1 MMKRTILMVL
11 AVCGIAAAAQTNLRT
26 TGHSVQELVPEGW
39 INIAEAQG
47 DLNKDGIEDL
57 VVVAAPDEDARPVLG
72 IYWGGK
78 QGQFNIYQAY
88 DTIMPH
94 SEEEFS
100 MVDLSISITK
110 RGVLRI
116 DSQLS
121 YSAGSTANERQTH
134 MFRYQDG
141 DFYQIGFEIAGY
153 SRYTGESEEQSY
165 NYLTHKCKTT
175 YGNVFQDGYKD
186 KIVWSNLEREPLKRL
201 GSFKM

>member
-1 MMKRTILMVL
+1 MKRTILMVL

-26 TGHSVQELVPEGW
+26 TGRSVQELVPEGW

-72 IYWGGK
+72 IYWGSSKGL
-78 QGQFNIYQAY
+78 FNIYQAY

-94 SEEEFS
+94 SDEEFS
-100 MVDLSISITK
+100 MEDLHISITK

-121 YSAGSTANERQTH
+121 YSAGSTGNERQTH

-165 NYLTHKCKTT
+165 NYLTHKRKTT
-175 YGNVFQDGYKD
+175 IGNVFDDNFKD
-186 KIVWSNLEREPLKRL
+186 KVIWDNLPDEPLQRL
-201 GSFKM
+201 GCFRM

>member
-1 MMKRTILMVL
+1 MVL
-11 AVCGIAAAAQTNLRT
+11 AVCGMAAVAQTGLRT
-26 TGHSVQELVPEGW
+26 TGHIKEDLMPDKW
-39 INIAEAQG
+39 LNITEATG
-47 DLNKDGIEDL
+47 DLNKDGIEDF
-57 VVVAAPDEDARPVLG
+57 VIVAAPSEDERPVLA
-72 IYWGGK
+72 IYWGDVNG
-78 QGQFNIYQAY
+78 FYTLHEAY
-88 DTIMPH
+88 DSIMPH

-141 DFYQIGFEIAGY
+141 DFYCIGSETAGY

-165 NYLTHKCKTT
+165 NYLTHKRKTT
-175 YGNVFQDGYKD
+175 IGNVFDDNIKD
-186 KIVWSNLEREPLKRL
+186 KVIWDNLPDEPLQRL
-201 GSFKM
+201 GCFRM

>member
-1 MMKRTILMVL
+1 MVL

-57 VVVAAPDEDARPVLG
+57 VVVAAPGEDEWPVLG
-72 IYWGGK
+72 IYWGSSKGL
-78 QGQFNIYQAY
+78 FNIYQAY
-88 DTIMPH
+88 DTIMPY
-94 SEEEFS
+94 SDEEFS
-100 MVDLSISITK
+100 MVDLSISINK

-141 DFYQIGFEIAGY
+141 DFYCIGSETAGY

-165 NYLTHKCKTT
+165 NYLTHKRKTT
-175 YGNVFQDGYKD
+175 IGNVFDDNIKD
-186 KIVWSNLEREPLKRL
+186 KVIWDNLPDEPLQRL
-201 GSFKM
+201 GSFRM

>member
-1 MMKRTILMVL
+1 MVL
-11 AVCGIAAAAQTNLRT
+11 AVCGMAAAAQTGLKMS
-26 TGHSVQELVPEGW
+26 GQSVQELVPEGW

-57 VVVAAPDEDARPVLG
+57 VVVAAPGEDEWPVLG
-72 IYWGGK
+72 IYWGSSKGL
-78 QGQFNIYQAY
+78 FNIYQAY
-88 DTIMPH
+88 DTIMPY
-94 SEEEFS
+94 SNEEFS

-121 YSAGSTANERQTH
+121 YSAGSTSNERQTH

-165 NYLTHKCKTT
+165 NYLTHKRKTT
-175 YGNVFQDGYKD
+175 IGNVFDDNFKD
-186 KIVWSNLEREPLKRL
+186 KVIWDNLPDEPLQRL
-201 GSFKM
+201 GCFRM

>member
-1 MMKRTILMVL
+1 MVL
-11 AVCGIAAAAQTNLRT
+11 AVCGIAAAAQTGLRM

-47 DLNKDGIEDL
+47 DLNKDGIDDL
-57 VVVAAPDEDARPVLG
+57 VVVATPDEDARPVLG
-72 IYWGGK
+72 IYWGDK
-78 QGQFNIYQAY
+78 QGRFNIYQAY

-94 SEEEFS
+94 SDEEFS

-121 YSAGSTANERQTH
+121 YSAGSTANERQTY

-141 DFYQIGFEIAGY
+141 DFYCIGSETAGY
-153 SRYTGESEEQSY
+153 SRYTGESEELSD
-165 NYLTHKCKTT
+165 NYLTHKRKTT
-175 YGNVFQDGYKD
+175 IGNVFDDNVKE
-186 KIVWSNLEREPLKRL
+186 KVSWSNLPHEPLRRL
-201 GSFKM
+201 GSFRM

>member
-26 TGHSVQELVPEGW
+26 AGHSVQELVPEGW

-57 VVVAAPDEDARPVLG
+57 VVVAAPGEDEWPVLG
-72 IYWGGK
+72 IYWGSSKGL
-78 QGQFNIYQAY
+78 FNIYQAY
-88 DTIMPH
+88 DTIMPY
-94 SEEEFS
+94 SDEEFS

-165 NYLTHKCKTT
+165 NYLTHKRKTT
-175 YGNVFQDGYKD
+175 IGNVFDDNFKD
-186 KIVWSNLEREPLKRL
+186 KVIWDNLPDEPLQRL
-201 GSFKM
+201 GCFRM